1 MQEGVKKTE
10 KVLMIF
16 PAKWKSVVA
25 VLWFIADSAGNS

>member
-1 MQEGVKKTE
+1 MQEGVSKTE

-16 PAKWKSVVA
+16 PAEWKSVLE